1 MFFVVHGEAAIVE
14 ILQCKL
20 FENAAVLKVG
30 PWQKF
35 GFQIAK
41 Y

>member
-1 MFFVVHGEAAIVE
+1 MPDRQCYQMFFVVHGEAAIVE

-30 PWQKF
+30 P
-35 GFQIAK
+35 
-41 Y
+41 